1 MMLLKWVIY
10 FSMTKIFI
18 AFSGVSMDINEEQN
32 IPTTFKGLY
41 SKEWSK
47 VSAIS
52 KNYSKKFGNIPTRS
66 KSTKRKKNQKCLR
79 LPIMTNQK
87 KIQEKASHWEGN
99 NN

>member
-1 MMLLKWVIY
+1 MGYLFFYDRVR
-10 FSMTKIFI
+10 KIFI

-87 KIQEKASHWEGN
+87 KNSRKSQPLGRKQ
-99 NN
+99 